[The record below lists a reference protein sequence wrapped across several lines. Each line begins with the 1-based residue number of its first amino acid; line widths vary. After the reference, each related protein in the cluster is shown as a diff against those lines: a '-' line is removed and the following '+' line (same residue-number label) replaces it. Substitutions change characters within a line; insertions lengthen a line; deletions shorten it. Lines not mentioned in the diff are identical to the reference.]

1 MIATWIPTDAEI
13 TEAAWYAAA
22 RAERR
27 RRHRDRDRR
36 ARLKIHR
43 GSTGREE
50 DDDEGGNAA

>member
-1 MIATWIPTDAEI
+1 MATWIPTDWQI
-13 TEAAWYAAA
+13 TDAAWYAAT
-22 RAERR
+22 RDERR

-50 DDDEGGNAA
+50 DDDEGRAAS